1 MNNDA
6 LKYISIINVY
16 FRNSHQVIVIIV
28 DKFYYLHTVFRKR
41 LINLFAM
48 GP

>member
-1 MNNDA
+1 MNDDA
-6 LKYISIINVY
+6 LKYISVINVY
-16 FRNSHQVIVIIV
+16 FGSLHLVIVIIV
-28 DKFYYLHTVFRKR
+28 DKFYYLHTVFGKR

>member
-1 MNNDA
+1 MNDDA
-6 LKYISIINVY
+6 LKYISVINVY
-16 FRNSHQVIVIIV
+16 FRSSHLVIVIV
-28 DKFYYLHTVFRKR
+28 DKFYYLHTVFGKR